1 MARLR
6 ASQTFGVKP
15 VRGADRMSAP
25 NLQHKG
31 EAGFSRMHL
40 TCICAAERAHTEVRP
55 GLLCEAGLRSIKVL

>member
-1 MARLR
+1 M
-6 ASQTFGVKP
+6 P
-15 VRGADRMSAP
+15 AP

-31 EAGFSRMHL
+31 EARISQMHL